1 MKKSINQLNKAELL
15 TETKRVQALLDKENG
30 FLLIWAGLTKILNE
44 FKKEWPLLIKDLQ
57 LYGKESKAFFLEIR
71 EELKL

>member
-15 TETKRVQALLDKENG
+15 TETKRVQALLNKENG
-30 FLLIWAGLTKILNE
+30 FLLIWAGLKKILNE

-57 LYGKESKAFFLEIR
+57 LYGKESKAFFLTIKQ
-71 EELKL
+71 ELIP